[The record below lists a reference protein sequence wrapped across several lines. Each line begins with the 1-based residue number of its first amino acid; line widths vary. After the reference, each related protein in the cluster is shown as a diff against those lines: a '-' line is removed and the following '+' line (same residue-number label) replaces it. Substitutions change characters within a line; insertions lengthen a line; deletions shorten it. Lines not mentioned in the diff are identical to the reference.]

1 MQSLDGRLTVLTT
14 NIFHAVKHINEIN
27 IDRHLHI
34 QDDCRKILHDYD
46 TAKTFFSAF
55 GSFARDDFSQ
65 TTIMRDAL
73 RKLQVAVVYC
83 KLTCCCAD
91 YIIDN
96 LLFNVV
102 QGPLAFV
109 LYDEKE
115 KRIVASRD
123 KDGKEPLF
131 WGTNAVG
138 DLLMFSTDQLALCDS
153 CEYVSEF
160 PSRFPMTSYGNVLP

>member
-1 MQSLDGRLTVLTT
+1 M
-14 NIFHAVKHINEIN
+14 
-27 IDRHLHI
+27 
-34 QDDCRKILHDYD
+34 
-46 TAKTFFSAF
+46 
-55 GSFARDDFSQ
+55 
-65 TTIMRDAL
+65 
-73 RKLQVAVVYC
+73 
-83 KLTCCCAD
+83 
-91 YIIDN
+91 
-96 LLFNVV
+96 

-109 LYDEKE
+109 LYDDKE

-160 PSRFPMTSYGNVLP
+160 PSRLTMTSYGNVLP